1 MATVGCA
8 GQVGLEP
15 PQPAGQSRLHTHMSA
30 LQLTERSV
38 SLRLDAE
45 TGFRG
50 MKMFHFVSSIR
61 IPAAIFSWII
71 LVGISAHTAMAESV
85 EPAWGGYAGRHLG
98 NAEAAGA
105 CPGYKING
113 ARRDEIM
120 KIIEGAGLK
129 KVMDSTRTKQRAD
142 RELAIRKDSSVCQTL
157 LTAYGPK
164 GIVSKNYVLPAGT
177 ADLRK
182 TPAFERGI
190 EMGLDPRQLERLQW
204 AVQAVSAAAI
214 LANCRGYELV
224 PLAEGYISTVRD
236 SLDPT
241 SLLMMGQSLEKS
253 FGKIGSSGFC
263 AKILA
268 DYGPASETP
277 IMMKS
282 KR

>member
-1 MATVGCA
+1 MKCGAGGLVVATKTDRT
-8 GQVGLEP
+8 P
-15 PQPAGQSRLHTHMSA
+15 TMSN
-30 LQLTERSV
+30 LQLTGRHV
-38 SLRLDAE
+38 SLSLVAE

-50 MKMFHFVSSIR
+50 MTMFRFVCSKR
-61 IPAAIFSWII
+61 ITAAVLSWIV
-71 LVGISAHTAMAESV
+71 LASASAQTAMAESV
-85 EPAWGGYAGRHLG
+85 EPAWGAYAGRHLG
-98 NAEAAGA
+98 NAEAAGT

-113 ARRDEIM
+113 ARRDEIL
-120 KIIEGAGLK
+120 KIIEGSGLK
-129 KVMDSTRTKQRAD
+129 KVMDATRTKQRAD

-164 GIVSKNYVLPAGT
+164 GIVSKNYVLPTGT
-177 ADLRK
+177 ADLRE

-190 EMGLDPRQLERLQW
+190 EMGLDPRQLERFQW

-224 PLAEGYISTVRD
+224 PLAEGYISTVKD
-236 SLDPT
+236 DLDPS

-253 FGKIGSSGFC
+253 FGKIGSAGFC

-268 DYGPASETP
+268 DYGPGSGTP
-277 IMMKS
+277 IMMKA